1 MWSKRGTTRC
11 LVLRVVGG
19 AEDLAADEA
28 VPAGGDGTEGVAEV
42 GIEVGGDV
50 GSDDLPLLH
59 PAAISTAAPATATR
73 RDALTR
79 PVWSMTRQ
87 LGGASIAAHSFIRR
101 IAEVSGS
108 RLTRCRGLPTRDG
121 VRRADALPVAQPQRT
136 ASTSRLTTA
145 GASGVAMGVAAATTL
160 PTLGRQPLSWD
171 EAVTLSAAQRR
182 LPELLAL
189 LRHTDAPLGTYYAFI
204 HAWLAML
211 RLVGID
217 PTGTWLRLPSALA
230 ATGAV
235 GLLVVI
241 AARWFS
247 VRTAL
252 LAGVLFAVHP
262 MLTFYAQDARPYAMV
277 ACAYLASTWALL
289 RALDRPTIVRLACY
303 ALLATV
309 TIYLHLF
316 AVYALAA
323 HVVLVAGARE
333 YRRRWVF
340 VGAVIAA
347 AAVPLLIV
355 AHGESPELSWIPRPS
370 FPVIGSVV
378 AHMFGGV
385 TLVAALFWLG
395 VLAIRH
401 GALPRDRRAVLLG
414 VWLLVPVAA
423 LVTVDFFTPDLVAR
437 YGLVS
442 VPAAA
447 LLVAAAATGTRARS
461 VRALAA
467 VIVVI
472 AAVTTAVQ
480 QARPFKYED
489 YRSAADVI
497 GDLAQP
503 GDAVMFLPMSTRVG
517 YEAYQTTEP
526 GLRNVEDLAMLPG
539 TPPVATS
546 RIGGVDRPP
555 AALSTVFR
563 RAQTIFLLGDSTAQ
577 ARRALHDPTDLAQQ
591 AALAPYRISRS
602 PHYGDLY
609 LTVLQ
614 RGSPR
619 QPAAHDVDSG

>member
-1 MWSKRGTTRC
+1 MSEAAR
-11 LVLRVVGG
+11 LAVL
-19 AEDLAADEA
+19 
-28 VPAGGDGTEGVAEV
+28 
-42 GIEVGGDV
+42 
-50 GSDDLPLLH
+50 S
-59 PAAISTAAPATATR
+59 
-73 RDALTR
+73 
-79 PVWSMTRQ
+79 
-87 LGGASIAAHSFIRR
+87 
-101 IAEVSGS
+101 
-108 RLTRCRGLPTRDG
+108 RCRFP
-121 VRRADALPVAQPQRT
+121 A
-136 ASTSRLTTA
+136 ASTSRLTTP
-145 GASGVAMGVAAATTL
+145 GAAGVAMVVAALASL
-160 PTLGRQPLSWD
+160 PTLGHQPLSWD

-182 LPELLAL
+182 PPELLAL

-241 AARWFS
+241 AARWFD

-262 MLTFYAQDARPYAMV
+262 MLTFYAQDARPYALV
-277 ACAYLASTWALL
+277 TCAYLASTWALL
-289 RALDRPTIVRLACY
+289 RALDRPTTVRLTCY
-303 ALLATV
+303 ALLAIV

-323 HVVLVAGARE
+323 HFVLVAGARAS
-333 YRRRWVF
+333 RRRWAI
-340 VGAVIAA
+340 VGAVIATA
-347 AAVPLLIV
+347 VVPLLVV

-370 FPVIGSVV
+370 LPVIGSVV

-385 TLVAALFWLG
+385 TLVAALIWLG
-395 VLAIRH
+395 VLAIRY
-401 GALPRDRRAVLLG
+401 GALPRDRRALLLVLC

-423 LVTVDFFTPDLVAR
+423 LITVDFFTPDLVAR
-437 YGLVS
+437 YGLVT
-442 VPAAA
+442 VPAVV
-447 LLVAAAATGTRARS
+447 LLVAAAATRTHARS
-461 VRALAA
+461 VQALAA
-467 VIVVI
+467 LIVVI

-517 YEAYQTTEP
+517 YEAYQTTEA
-526 GLRNVEDLAMLPG
+526 GLRNVNDLAMLPG
-539 TPPVATS
+539 TPPMTTS
-546 RIGGVDRPP
+546 QIGGVDRPP
-555 AALSTVFR
+555 ADLSAVFR

-577 ARRALHDPTDLAQQ
+577 AHRALRDPTDLAQQ

-602 PHYGDLY
+602 LHYGDLY

-619 QPAAHDVDSG
+619 QPAAQDVDSR